1 MSPQID
7 MKYITNL
14 ASRRASECTSPSTA
28 TSSPRLVEGIAD
40 TVNVELELEND
51 ALLYIEGGASG

>member
-1 MSPQID
+1 